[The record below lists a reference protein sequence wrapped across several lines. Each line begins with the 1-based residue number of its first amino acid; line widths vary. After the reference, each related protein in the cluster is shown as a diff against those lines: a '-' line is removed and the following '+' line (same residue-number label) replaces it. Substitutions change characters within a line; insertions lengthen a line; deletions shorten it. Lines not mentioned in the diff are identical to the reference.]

1 MSRFIITIQGPV
13 GSIKSPLARRM
24 GDAIRVANPEMSVT
38 VFDHELF
45 AFDDHFEDA
54 RKSVY
59 QDALASTNDVS
70 IVVIGTGLTDNP
82 ENDVFDIRIEPGFHG
97 ARLLFHAFEEMAEDL
112 FGQDENHPTI
122 ES

>member
-13 GSIKSPLARRM
+13 GSMKSPLARRM

-45 AFDDHFEDA
+45 TFDDHFEDA

-70 IVVIGTGLTDNP
+70 IVVVGTGTHGNQGYDS
-82 ENDVFDIRIEPGFHG
+82 FDIRIQPGFHG
-97 ARLLFHAFEEMAEDL
+97 ARLLFHAFEVMHDMMLQHAA
-112 FGQDENHPTI
+112 GKAK
-122 ES
+122 